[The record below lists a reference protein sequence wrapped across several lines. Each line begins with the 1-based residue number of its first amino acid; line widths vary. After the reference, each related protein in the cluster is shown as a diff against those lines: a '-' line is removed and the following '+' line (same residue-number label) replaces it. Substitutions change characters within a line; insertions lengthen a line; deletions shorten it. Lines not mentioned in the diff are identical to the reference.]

1 MRRHNFRYQR
11 DEIHVHLCVC
21 REKFFLSILLSLS
34 IPRLPSLRVQS
45 TIAKSSDCGEHDI
58 GTRRVAPGTS
68 G

>member
-11 DEIHVHLCVC
+11 DEIYVHLYVC
-21 REKFFLSILLSLS
+21 ADKFLACPSQGCLHCMFIQRLL
-34 IPRLPSLRVQS
+34 Q
-45 TIAKSSDCGEHDI
+45 SSDCGEHDV